1 MPAPPADSP
10 LATFYVGGKETKPFI
25 SVDQLKDHLALL
37 HAFAELRARV
47 QNTSAKDL
55 GIDYFPPETEK
66 ERRWSVF
73 VGFAV
78 ERFERWCLALTAK
91 DAESGIAS
99 ILPPLDVLM
108 VWHTY
113 LLNPGWYAEDCLRIK
128 ALQGLWQAGKALST
142 SLGNGLA
149 SLVRANATGAAL
161 QDNVL
166 SWVRLTDTPFDPFE
180 AIESMSAAGKVVE
193 CIKCGTPNTTR
204 YLTADGTGYL
214 QLRFDRICTKPT
226 NDCFHHITHA
236 DLAMAK
242 LAKDL
247 ALPNTSQ
254 PDSVLAGTLYTP
266 GNTRNLAHA
275 IAVKDRLVLFKN
287 PKPEKP
293 VTARAFMHHAQW
305 QFPQLKSKMFS
316 LLKEEQRVAER
327 ISNAYTDGRIFSVEL
342 VSAVLRQ
349 GSFVSKMH
357 QLGWTKPG
365 AFDSHEDQLALLHV
379 VARYHAFLDLMAA
392 SPGEFLVPTLDID
405 LGWHTHQLRSHEYGP
420 DTMKYVDVFVDHEDK
435 VEETCLT
442 NSFDG
447 TGSAWR
453 KRFGQPYSYC
463 GCPLPGNSVGQRLSR
478 LMSGVGFAHGHGGG
492 THPQYLQ
499 PPKSWSGKT
508 ASGTHPSAHNLM
520 FPGRATAT
528 ASSEQNKLKA
538 AKKAEKER
546 AKAKARGKCVL
557 DPAFLVPVPLF
568 VHNGP
573 GAGKCA
579 AVSGNLMNGE
589 RGGCTAS
596 APACRSNY
604 TDTLPRLGVLPS
616 TKLVGSQPEPAAAAA
631 AAPQPVVSKSPPPVH
646 VQPKPAPRVQVK
658 PTRTAQP
665 ARRAAGGGGGGG
677 YRSTALR
684 STIPASG
691 YGYNDDSTYL
701 SLAAIAIASSSCGS
715 NPTCGG
721 GGEDVFLWFLGEMRM
736 TPLHVQPR
744 KSFLAPTNHHPK
756 SAPMPTSTSDN
767 LDAEPD
773 APYFGEYPARR
784 PPQNALSPGDA
795 TSALR
800 LRVLGVLSFL
810 AKRVIDE
817 YGRCCPPA
825 AAAATAW
832 NRVVLSVAQ
841 KSLLSRRARLPG
853 HADY

>member
-10 LATFYVGGKETKPFI
+10 LATFYVGGKETQPFVT
-25 SVDQLKDHLALL
+25 VDQLKDHLALL
-37 HAFAELRARV
+37 QAFAELRARV

-91 DAESGIAS
+91 DAESGIAA

-128 ALQGLWQAGKALST
+128 ALHGLWEAGKSLSA

-149 SLVRANATGAAL
+149 SLVRANSTGAAL

-180 AIESMSAAGKVVE
+180 AIESMSAAGKTVE
-193 CIKCGTPNTTR
+193 CVKCGTPNTTP

-247 ALPNTSQ
+247 ALPNTNQ

-275 IAVKDRLVLFKN
+275 IAVKDRLILFKN
-287 PKPEKP
+287 PKPENP

-305 QFPQLKSKMFS
+305 QFSQLKSKMFT
-316 LLKEEQRVAER
+316 LLKEEKRIAER

-349 GSFVSKMH
+349 GGFVSKMH

-365 AFDSHEDQLALLHV
+365 AFDSHEDEVALWHV

-420 DTMKYVDVFVDHEDK
+420 DTMKYVNVFVDHEDK
-435 VEETCLT
+435 VEETRLT

-447 TGSAWR
+447 TGTAWR

-478 LMSGVGFAHGHGGG
+478 LMSGVGVGFAHAHGHGHGGGG

-520 FPGRATAT
+520 FPGRATA
-528 ASSEQNKLKA
+528 ASSSEQNKLKA
-538 AKKAEKER
+538 EKKAEKER

-568 VHNGP
+568 VDKGP
-573 GAGKCA
+573 GAGNCA
-579 AVSGNLMNGE
+579 AVSGHLMNGE

-604 TDTLPRLGVLPS
+604 TDTLPRLGVAPS
-616 TKLVGSQPEPAAAAA
+616 SKLIGSQAEPAAAAA
-631 AAPQPVVSKSPPPVH
+631 APGPVISKPPPPVH
-646 VQPKPAPRVQVK
+646 VQPQPKPAPRVQAK

-677 YRSTALR
+677 GYRSTALR
-684 STIPASG
+684 SATPG
-691 YGYNDDSTYL
+691 YAYHDDSTYL
-701 SLAAIAIASSSCGS
+701 SLAAIAIASSSCPGI
-715 NPTCGG
+715 
-721 GGEDVFLWFLGEMRM
+721 L
-736 TPLHVQPR
+736 
-744 KSFLAPTNHHPK
+744 LASTNHHPK
-756 SAPMPTSTSDN
+756 SAPMLAATSDN
-767 LDAEPD
+767 LDAEPMRSKRNCTSRVSHSST
-773 APYFGEYPARR
+773 PAKRL
-784 PPQNALSPGDA
+784 PVTP
-795 TSALR
+795 R
-800 LRVLGVLSFL
+800 LRVLGVVSFL

-832 NRVVLSVAQ
+832 NRVVFGCLDLATTQ
-841 KSLLSRRARLPG
+841 DALQG
-853 HADY
+853 HETVLFTNGDGNPTPTLAI